1 MACMSTSGS
10 IHGELLRLIFILC
23 NKQVD
28 DYFAASVIRRT
39 KRSFV
44 TVASSSYTVNG
55 APSGWHV
62 LRLWRYVVLP
72 PPRVAT
78 SLALH
83 MAYDDHDRNVSH
95 IHGFA
100 KDM

>member
-62 LRLWRYVVLP
+62 LRLWRCVAPP

-78 SLALH
+78 SQPAPLH
-83 MAYDDHDRNVSH
+83 VAYDEYAWTDRHVNAFV
-95 IHGFA
+95 
-100 KDM
+100 